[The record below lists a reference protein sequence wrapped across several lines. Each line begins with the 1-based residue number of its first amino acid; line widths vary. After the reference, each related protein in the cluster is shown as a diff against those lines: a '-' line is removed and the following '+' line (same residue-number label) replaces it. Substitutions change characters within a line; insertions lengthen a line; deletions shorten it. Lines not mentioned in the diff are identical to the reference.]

1 MYMLGGIISF
11 VHCNTEVVQ
20 EVGCSEEQV
29 NLLVEVDEE
38 EQLSVEEGVEA
49 FAHFI

>member
-1 MYMLGGIISF
+1 M
-11 VHCNTEVVQ
+11 HCNSEVVE

-38 EQLSVEEGVEA
+38 EQLAVEEGMEA
-49 FAHFI
+49 FAHLN